1 MKNKITAIILCV
13 LLTLSVFPVWA
24 FASNAEDIVILY
36 ENDVHC
42 AIEGYSKLSAMKK
55 EL

>member
-1 MKNKITAIILCV
+1 MKKKIATVITSIILIISM
-13 LLTLSVFPVWA
+13 LPIAA
-24 FASNAEDIVILY
+24 FAVSDDIVILY